1 MPNNSFFEAANRD
14 PETDIEKVEWLVSQ
28 LEWYK
33 NDLVYKAPELFGGV
47 ASYMTIF
54 MASLPGQVKT
64 TAELLARAKN
74 MTNASP
80 WHDKPERA
88 EQWMK
93 DTLPGWRGAVEWAEA
108 LFALT
113 VRSRP

>member
-1 MPNNSFFEAANRD
+1 MASFIDAQNHD
-14 PETDIEKVEWLVSQ
+14 PETDIEKVEWLISQ

-54 MASLPGQVKT
+54 VVSLPGQIE
-64 TAELLARAKN
+64 TATWVLARAK
-74 MTNASP
+74 TSLDSTP

-93 DTLPGWRGAVEWAEA
+93 DTLPGWKGLVEWAEA

-113 VRSRP
+113 IRSRP